1 MCSSDLVLV
10 VDADPQANASS
21 GLGVNIQEVECSLYE
36 CIIDKAD
43 VVTSNGPQF
52 PTQTRLFHISKAW
65 EMLLFLLGMG
75 FSGGSDGKE
84 SVCDAGDLGLI
95 PESRRSL
102 GEGNGYPLQYSC
114 LENSMDRRA
123 WQAAVHEFTKRLSD

>member
-1 MCSSDLVLV
+1 MNMLVH
-10 VDADPQANASS
+10 DAHIQAGPGLAS
-21 GLGVNIQEVECSLYE
+21 LPLLIPTTTA
-36 CIIDKAD
+36 I
-43 VVTSNGPQF
+43 VTSNGPQF

>member
-1 MCSSDLVLV
+1 MNMLVH
-10 VDADPQANASS
+10 DAHIQAGPGLAS
-21 GLGVNIQEVECSLYE
+21 LPLLIPTTTA
-36 CIIDKAD
+36 I
-43 VVTSNGPQF
+43 VTSNGPQF

-65 EMLLFLLGMG
+65 EMLLLLLGMG

-95 PESRRSL
+95 PESGRSL
-102 GEGNGYPLQYSC
+102 GEGTGYPLQYSC

-123 WQAAVHEFTKRLSD
+123 W